1 MIGLGGGV
9 GGCKA
14 VERWHP
20 LHDAKRID
28 FKSCELHWQ
37 PQPLA
42 PGPPTFPRPTG
53 RAGNVSPNP
62 AALSRA
68 APCGTLDLLPA
79 RARRVVLE
87 DNDRGK
93 NLKKSGSRGK
103 DASAKRKDL
112 KITNGAFA
120 DNDFMASPFYCLAW
134 LSSGVNKSLR
144 EYASALQS
152 FLNVYNMLDRKSGLK
167 FP

>member
-1 MIGLGGGV
+1 MAACGPGRGRGRCAGPSAAMIGLGGGV

-93 NLKKSGSRGK
+93 NLKESGSRGK

-112 KITNGAFA
+112 KSQTARLQITT
-120 DNDFMASPFYCLAW
+120 SWPLP
-134 LSSGVNKSLR
+134 SIV
-144 EYASALQS
+144 
-152 FLNVYNMLDRKSGLK
+152 
-167 FP
+167 